1 VDNEFF
7 VPHGYLSDE
16 EAGEDEQDET
26 FNPETAKEKLRLK
39 EKEFQ
44 AEHKKTTHQLKPRL
58 TKETEDKFIPMLV
71 YVWYSV

>member
-1 VDNEFF
+1 MKLCVVVVVQVDNEFF

-44 AEHKKTTHQLKPRL
+44 AEHKKTTHQLKPR
-58 TKETEDKFIPMLV
+58 
-71 YVWYSV
+71 

>member
-44 AEHKKTTHQLKPRL
+44 AEHKKTTHQLKPR
-58 TKETEDKFIPMLV
+58 
-71 YVWYSV
+71 